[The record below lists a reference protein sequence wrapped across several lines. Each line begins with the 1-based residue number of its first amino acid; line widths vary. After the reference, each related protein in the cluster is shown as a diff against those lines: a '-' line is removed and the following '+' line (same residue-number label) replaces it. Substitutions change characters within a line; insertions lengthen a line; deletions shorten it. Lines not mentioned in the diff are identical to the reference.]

1 MSTSHAL
8 DRLDRP
14 TINSEQVGQ
23 ALATWQHVAH
33 LPRDVLSGPHN
44 DWTDFIGPTA
54 RAQLEQALHALSQRQ
69 AASLRTLVERA
80 DETLRAKTLN
90 NPTAEPSQPWWAKRW

>member
-69 AASLRTLVERA
+69 AA
-80 DETLRAKTLN
+80 ETLRAKTLN